1 VVPEDQ
7 MVEALVEWAEFI
19 NEHGIERALSKAD
32 LSAAQAA
39 AEADRAVLLE
49 EQGADANDSEQRV
62 ELIHKRADHA
72 R

>member
-1 VVPEDQ
+1 

-32 LSAAQAA
+32 LSAAKAA

-49 EQGADANDSEQRV
+49 ERGDDANASEQRV
-62 ELIHKRADHA
+62 DLIHKRVH
-72 R
+72 